1 MLSLSSPAGEILTAR
16 LARESNAIM
25 LYLVEKYDTTYSIS
39 VSNASER
46 AHQLQWLFFQ
56 ASGQGYVCYSHRN
69 FTSMC

>member
-1 MLSLSSPAGEILTAR
+1 
-16 LARESNAIM
+16 M

-69 FTSMC
+69 FTSMR